1 MGARGT
7 LILLL
12 AATPLAG
19 PVLAEDLAIIVHPE
33 RSVRLTQAE
42 VAQIY
47 LKKRRFWADGE
58 AIVPVNRDSGSEA
71 RARFDRAVFGEGAGR
86 LEVYWNKQYFH
97 GVLPPATL
105 ASDEAVRRFV
115 ASETRAIGY
124 IAASQADP
132 SVRIV
137 LAIQDPRVGGAE
149 LAPIPPWRLGIRDV
163 LRRLLPGAPP
173 WRVAVASPCRGL
185 LAPPFSRDF
194 TPENPCGTDLAPG
207 RQRETREPGRRP
219 VAEWLRVEWSGQ
231 GRGEDP

>member
-47 LKKRRFWADGE
+47 LKKRRFWADGA

-71 RARFDRAVFGEGAGR
+71 RGRFERAVFGKDAGR
-86 LEVYWNKQYFH
+86 LEVYWNRQYFH

-132 SVRIV
+132 SVRVV
-137 LAIQDPRVGGAE
+137 LAIQDPRVAGDFRQ
-149 LAPIPPWRLGIRDV
+149 LAPTPPWLLGIRDV
-163 LRRLLPGAPP
+163 LRRLLPGAGDAS
-173 WRVAVASPCRGL
+173 RVVSSVWPGSGSAFSSSGGDLPERPSP
-185 LAPPFSRDF
+185 
-194 TPENPCGTDLAPG
+194 GTSAPG
-207 RQRETREPGRRP
+207 FPTAGR
-219 VAEWLRVEWSGQ
+219 
-231 GRGEDP
+231 